1 MISTA
6 SNPGTVGAE
15 NPAAILNTLTG
26 SSHNGAAL
34 IGASTDEVISQN
46 GISKLGYSAPLAMLL
61 LVDDDTPK
69 APDPLLDDLASA
81 QAKRALLQAF
91 TESSRQTEEQLT
103 LPVVIHG

>member
-1 MISTA
+1 MIDTA
-6 SNPGTVGAE
+6 SNPGNDAAE
-15 NPAAILNTLTG
+15 NPAAIFNTLTG

-46 GISKLGYSAPLAMLL
+46 GISKLGYSAILAMLVL
-61 LVDDDTPK
+61 PDDDTPK
-69 APDPLLDDLASA
+69 RPDPLLDDLASS
-81 QAKRALLQAF
+81 QARRALLQAF